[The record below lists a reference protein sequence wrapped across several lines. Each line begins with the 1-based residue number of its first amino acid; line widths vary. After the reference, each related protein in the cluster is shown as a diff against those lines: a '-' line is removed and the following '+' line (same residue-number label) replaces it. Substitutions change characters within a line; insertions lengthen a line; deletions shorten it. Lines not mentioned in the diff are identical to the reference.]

1 MSSSTLSGNLASVNG
16 GGIYNNGNGGNASL
30 EIGSTI
36 LKDSTIANVSGS
48 VSSDGYNLAS
58 DAGGGFLTRTADQI
72 NTDPMLGPLQD
83 NGGPTFTHALLPGSP
98 AIDKG
103 SNLSSSPTD
112 QRGFARTVDGP
123 CIANAPGG
131 DGTDIGA
138 FEVQQPCPVAVSLGN
153 VGVVAN
159 QFGFDIS
166 GNSNQVVIV
175 EASTNLVS
183 WTALATNTLGAGP
196 LHFSDPGSTNFQR
209 RFYRAKLV
217 P

>member
-1 MSSSTLSGNLASVNG
+1 SFGVASG
-16 GGIYNNGNGGNASL
+16 
-30 EIGSTI
+30 
-36 LKDSTIANVSGS
+36 
-48 VSSDGYNLAS
+48 
-58 DAGGGFLTRTADQI
+58 
-72 NTDPMLGPLQD
+72 
-83 NGGPTFTHALLPGSP
+83 
-98 AIDKG
+98 
-103 SNLSSSPTD
+103 
-112 QRGFARTVDGP
+112 QRGLPRTMDNR
-123 CIANAPGG
+123 CIANASGG

-183 WTALATNTLGAGP
+183 WTALATNTLGADP
-196 LHFSDPGSTNFQR
+196 LHFRDPGSADFYL
-209 RFYRAKLV
+209 RFYRAKLI